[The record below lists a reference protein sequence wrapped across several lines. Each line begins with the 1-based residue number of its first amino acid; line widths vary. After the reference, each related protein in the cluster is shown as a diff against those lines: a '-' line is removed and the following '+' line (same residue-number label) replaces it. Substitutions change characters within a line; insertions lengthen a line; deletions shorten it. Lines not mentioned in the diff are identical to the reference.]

1 MSLFMESLRIMGTG
15 MLGVFAVAGILI
27 AVMKVLTTLFPGKQS
42 RLKKARESGQRG
54 RLLMGNDSQTVRT

>member
-27 AVMKVLTTLFPGKQS
+27 AVMKVLKTLFPGK
-42 RLKKARESGQRG
+42 
-54 RLLMGNDSQTVRT
+54 

>member
-27 AVMKVLTTLFPGKQS
+27 AVVKVLTTLFPGK
-42 RLKKARESGQRG
+42 
-54 RLLMGNDSQTVRT
+54 